1 MKLLFF
7 KKKKKLMK
15 WFFNFFLNQADY
27 YGINKN
33 KTIEESK

>member
-7 KKKKKLMK
+7 LKKKKKLMK

-27 YGINKN
+27 YGI